1 MDHRDNY
8 STRQRR
14 LGFEDFDE
22 PYPYGAVRGLVVAAL
37 ASGIGAVIAYAFFVA
52 AAAVGPNCPDKDPSW
67 EGWCS
72 EAPDKT

>member
-8 STRQRR
+8 STRQSR

-22 PYPYGAVRGLVVAAL
+22 PHPYGAIRGLVFAAI
-37 ASGIGAVIAYAFFVA
+37 ASLIGAFIAYVFFVA
-52 AAAVGPNCPDKDPSW
+52 SASVGPNCPDKDPSW